1 MKLSADLMSDM
12 IPALKITD
20 SGSKAL
26 ALMEVFK
33 VSHLPVVDNNIFMGL
48 ITESDILDKND
59 PEALISSYKLNC
71 VNGCIEDNVPIFDVL
86 SVASSQNLSV
96 IPVVN
101 SEKQYLGSIPV
112 SELIMIFT
120 ENSSFENHGGIIV
133 LRMGIKDYSLAHVAQ
148 MVEANEAKILFSYI
162 TTIPDTMEVELTVKV
177 NTQDITS
184 ILQTFNRYS
193 YNVVGVY
200 NANNEMDELM
210 DERYNLLM
218 KYLNL

>member
-20 SGSKAL
+20 TGGKAL

-33 VSHLPVVDNNIFMGL
+33 VSHLPVVDNDKFVGL
-48 ITESDILDKND
+48 ISESDILDKND
-59 PEALISSYKLNC
+59 PEESISSYQLNDE
-71 VNGCIEDNVPIFDVL
+71 VGFIEDDVPIFDII
-86 SVASSQNLSV
+86 SIASAQNLSV
-96 IPVVN
+96 IPVVDE
-101 SEKQYLGSIPV
+101 EKQYLGSIPV
-112 SELIMIFT
+112 SELVVRFA

-148 MVEANEAKILFSYI
+148 MVEANEAKILLSYL
-162 TTIPDTMEVELTVKV
+162 TTIPDSMEVELTIKV

-184 ILQTFNRYS
+184 ITQTFNRYS
-193 YNVVGVY
+193 YNIVGVY